1 MEIKASC
8 KYDLNAMKAFTRRSM
23 YIKANPKSR
32 MIVTTILY
40 SILMLLVVFCL
51 IVVGHNST
59 LYTILGLCVLALLW
73 LYFTYF
79 LSPIIKYN
87 AQVKMKDAKNE
98 YIFYDDMIKASTEGD
113 EFNGETKIEYSLF
126 VKAYETN
133 EYFFIYITKRQA
145 FMVDKSTIEGGTAA
159 DIRKKL
165 IFYLGD
171 KYIVCNY

>member
-8 KYDLNAMKAFTRRSM
+8 KYDLNAMKAFTRRNM

-40 SILMLLVVFCL
+40 AILMLLIVFCL
-51 IVVGHNST
+51 IVFGHNST
-59 LYTILGLCVLALLW
+59 LYTILGLCVLMLVW

-79 LSPIIKYN
+79 LSPIIRYN
-87 AQVKMKDAKNE
+87 AQEKMKDVKNE
-98 YIFYDDMIKASTEGD
+98 YIFYDDIIKASTEGD
-113 EFNGETKIEYSLF
+113 EFKGETKIEYSLL

-145 FMVDKSTIEGGTAA
+145 FIIDKSTVEGGSPLE
-159 DIRKKL
+159 IRQKL
-165 IFYLGD
+165 MSCLDD
-171 KYIVCNY
+171 KYIVCDY